1 MAVIFPKIEKLT
13 LHGFSK
19 IFVKN
24 DFEINFFN
32 NLSILLGGNGLGK
45 TTLLQ
50 CIVYALTGGT
60 DDNEVEEVRTF
71 RWNHNFFKG
80 RVNDDAYIYIDFF
93 LGENRI
99 RIKRGFS
106 TTRVLECFLLTDQQN
121 IKAIVFEQ
129 AIIEYGNYSSVSD
142 FSFIV
147 NRLLYLPENRRSLL
161 WDYDAQIRILM
172 IISNEFVVEQEY
184 RSLRQLVKLKDS
196 NKRKLGWDIR
206 RIDKR
211 NVIQEAKKVVD
222 ITNEIFNK
230 THHSYIENK
239 KDILNR
245 LQKLAD
251 ESKLLYGNIKSD
263 QEARNSLAQSI
274 LSIGDEIRIAEA
286 DYMQELLL
294 EHDEKNALVFN
305 KTIKTGY
312 CPACDQKSDNLKKLV
327 QERIIAGVCLI
338 CGEPISKHI
347 STSEELDLDSLNSQL
362 YEKISARN
370 ELDFRITQNNNKLTA
385 LEEDIQTFRNQ
396 LSELDSSYSEELLDD
411 NDDDDEIIDFKDE
424 NLIAEEYL
432 NICQKEKDLEL
443 EIIQITKQ
451 ADELYNTFIS
461 NFQIRYEQLHEIY
474 GDLASKFLGL
484 PVELKYTKS
493 NAKFVNMNFLVPN
506 FGDIDRD
513 SPETCSEAQRF
524 FLDIAFRMSVI
535 TLNKAI
541 NNIDATFICETPEN
555 ALDISYI
562 DNVVKMFVSFMQKG
576 GNLLLTN
583 NLQYYGI
590 AQNLIRETR
599 EQKIKVNVF
608 DLLQYGKLSE
618 IQNSSAQ
625 LISIRDAIVKEAD
638 R

>member
-19 IFVKN
+19 IFTSN
-24 DFEINFFN
+24 DFEINFSN

-60 DDNEVEEVRTF
+60 DDNEVEEARAF

-80 RVNDDAYIYIDFF
+80 RVNDDAYVSIDFF
-93 LGENRI
+93 LGENQI

-106 TTRVLECFLLTDQQN
+106 STRVLECSLSNDKQN
-121 IKAIVFEQ
+121 VKSIVFEQ
-129 AIIEYGNYSSVSD
+129 AITEYGNYSSVSD

-161 WDYDAQIRILM
+161 WDYDAQIRTLM

-196 NKRKLGWDIR
+196 NKRKIGWDIG
-206 RIDKR
+206 RIEKR
-211 NVIQEAKKVVD
+211 QAIQDTKKIAEGSAEISNEA
-222 ITNEIFNK
+222 
-230 THHSYIENK
+230 HHAYLESK
-239 KDILNR
+239 KDMLSRI
-245 LQKLAD
+245 QKLTN

-263 QEARNSLAQSI
+263 QKVRSDLAQSI
-274 LSIGDEIRIAEA
+274 LSIGDEIRTTEA
-286 DYMQELLL
+286 DYIQEHLL

-305 KTIKTGY
+305 KTLKTGY
-312 CPACDQKSDNLKKLV
+312 CPSCDQKSDNLKKLI
-327 QERIIAGVCLI
+327 QERIKSGVCLI
-338 CGEPISKHI
+338 CGEHISKNKA
-347 STSEELDLDSLNSQL
+347 TSDYLDLDALNSQL
-362 YEKISARN
+362 YEKIAARN
-370 ELDFRITQNNNKLTA
+370 ALDLRIAQNSNKLIT
-385 LEEDIQTFRNQ
+385 LEESIQTIRNQ
-396 LSELDSSYSEELLDD
+396 LSELDSGYTDELLDD
-411 NDDDDEIIDFKDE
+411 EDDNDNMDFEDEK
-424 NLIAEEYL
+424 LIAEEYINL
-432 NICQKEKDLEL
+432 CQKEKELEL

-451 ADELYNTFIS
+451 ADELYDAFIA
-461 NFQIRYEQLHEIY
+461 NFQTRYEQLHGIY

-493 NAKFVNMNFLVPN
+493 KAKFVSMDYLVPN
-506 FGDIDRD
+506 FSNVDRD

-535 TLNKAI
+535 ALNKAI
-541 NNIDATFICETPEN
+541 SDIDATFICETPEN
-555 ALDISYI
+555 ALDISYV

-583 NLQYYGI
+583 NLQYHGI
-590 AQNLIRETR
+590 AQNLIRKTR
-599 EQKIKVNVF
+599 EQKIKVDVF

-618 IQNSSAQ
+618 IQNASTQ
-625 LISIRDAIVKEAD
+625 LISIRDAIVKEVH